1 MVYRLLAVDL
11 DGTLLR
17 ADGRVDDRDKDAIAE
32 LQRAGVV
39 VTIVTGRLWSG
50 SLAAAR
56 ACAID
61 GAIACVEGSHLVE
74 VESKRTLA
82 HHTMS
87 TEVTELLRGAF
98 GAHGLASFVFEA
110 DGIHHDERG
119 EPYANYVATWSPNMR
134 LVEEVLDARVWANE
148 PLAAVAIGDA
158 ASVAAAHAQL
168 RPHADSVFSVS
179 FAVSSCPGMHA
190 VLVRAAG
197 PNKGT
202 ALAELCRTAGC
213 TLTEAIAIGDWVND
227 VPMFEVAGRS
237 FAMGSAPDAVR
248 AKATDVLERPAGG
261 GGGIAEAIRRAF
273 G

>member
-17 ADGRVDDRDKDAIAE
+17 TDQRVDERDRAAIAE
-32 LQRAGVV
+32 LQKAGVT

-56 ACAID
+56 ACAIE

-74 VESKRTLA
+74 VGSKRTLA
-82 HHTMS
+82 HHAMGPD
-87 TEVTELLRGAF
+87 VTSILRGAF
-98 GAHGLASFVFEA
+98 GTHGLASFVFEA

-119 EPYANYVATWSPNMR
+119 EPYANYVRTWSPNMK
-134 LVEEVLDARVWANE
+134 LVEEVLDERVWANA
-148 PLAAVAIGDA
+148 PLAAVAIGHA
-158 ASVAAAHAQL
+158 PEVAAAHAEL
-168 RPHADSVFSVS
+168 LAHAASVFSVS

-202 ALAELCRTAGC
+202 ALAELCRAAGC
-213 TLTEAIAIGDWVND
+213 TLEEAIAIGDWVND

-237 FAMGSAPDAVR
+237 FAMGSAPEAVR
-248 AKATDVLERPAGG
+248 AKATDTLDRVAGS
-261 GGGIAEAIRRAF
+261 GGGIAEAVRRAF